1 MNKFKILLKP
11 KITDNKISNHLQQ
24 DIVKIAGK
32 TIFINPFLY
41 WRRFDENTNRWLRE
55 PGQMSEEQIQ
65 PNRNRFYPEIEW
77 ADLSQDQRLIKDAAV
92 EMFLKTLE
100 LISTFHPQLNSGQLL
115 EIERKMSITKKL
127 PFEKWVKK
135 SFAKKAR
142 EEENE
147 KRKFQRDR
155 FIRSWKEWLSLE
167 NTHQAL
173 LPIIVVIFI
182 SAFVGWSSG
191 ISKNSCNPFFEQTLD
206 QSL

>member
-1 MNKFKILLKP
+1 MVKP
-11 KITDNKISNHLQQ
+11 KISDNKISNHLQQ
-24 DIVKIAGK
+24 DVVKIAGK

-65 PNRNRFYPEIEW
+65 PNRNRFYPEIDW
-77 ADLSQDQRLIKDAAV
+77 ADLSQDQKLIKDASV

-115 EIERKMSITKKL
+115 EVERKMSITKKL

-142 EEENE
+142 SEENE
-147 KRKFQRDR
+147 KRKFYRDR

-167 NTHQAL
+167 NTQQAL
-173 LPIIVVIFI
+173 VPIIIVVFI
-182 SAFVGWSSG
+182 SAFIGWSLG
-191 ISKNSCNPFFEQTLD
+191 VSKNSCNPYFEQNFD
-206 QSL
+206 QPI

>member
-1 MNKFKILLKP
+1 MVKS

-24 DIVKIAGK
+24 DVVKVAGK

-65 PNRNRFYPEIEW
+65 PNRNRFYPEIDW
-77 ADLSQDQRLIKDAAV
+77 SDLDQDQKLIKDAAV

-100 LISTFHPQLNSGQLL
+100 LVSTFHPQLNSGQLL
-115 EIERKMSITKKL
+115 EVERKMAITKKI
-127 PFEKWVKK
+127 PFERWVKK
-135 SFAKKAR
+135 SFDKKAR
-142 EEENE
+142 AEKNE

-155 FIRSWKEWLSLE
+155 FMRSWKEWLSLE

-173 LPIIVVIFI
+173 LPMIVVIFI
-182 SAFVGWSSG
+182 AAFVGWSTG
-191 ISKNSCNPFFEQTLD
+191 ISKNSCNPYFEENLD